1 MFGVAVAT
9 AILSG
14 ALIVGDSI
22 SGSLRSLSLERIGNI
37 DVALINNR
45 FFDEKLADKI
55 GTSVKAT
62 GEQHLAPVILVTG
75 NARNNQSQTT
85 AANVNF
91 VGADARFFSLFPKT
105 EAQTPL
111 DSLSRKAGSNRII
124 SVVINQ
130 TLRQKLN
137 VDIGDR
143 IQIGLQQQSGIHR
156 ESLFGDKNTEQVI
169 QSQRARVVG
178 IIPDDGIG
186 RFGLNAMQSTPPNT
200 FISLADLQS
209 ILAQPG
215 KVNALF
221 GNVENSDKAKQSLD
235 LALVEHLSL
244 ADYGLS
250 ISNKSGTFVLQS
262 DAFVIN
268 ANLDSIAR
276 NTASEMRA
284 KQMAVYT
291 YLANE
296 VRNDSRKMP
305 YSTIAALDVAES
317 RYFGGLITQSND
329 TLQRIP
335 ENAIVLNEWATA
347 DLDPQ
352 IGDSLALSY
361 FITGSAAGLDTGE
374 TRLKYHGEVK
384 IAGLGAKP
392 YLTPDFP
399 GINDAPRIAEWRPPF
414 PVDLSTVRT
423 KDEKYWE
430 KYRALPKGFVS
441 SGTGERL
448 WANRFGKL
456 TALWLRPENEA
467 TANFEQEFNKTLL
480 KNIKPETENFVFQD
494 IQKQLVTGS
503 SAATDFNSLFIGF
516 SLFLIISSALLIGLL
531 FRLFV
536 ENRSREIGVRLAM
549 GFTPAKIQKNLLTET
564 MWSAVSGGV
573 LGCALG
579 VGYAAFLI
587 YGLKTIWANAT
598 GTQLLSLHVNSLSFV
613 VGFCGATLV
622 AAIAI
627 WRTLRKISHQSPVS
641 LVNNGIFDRSAT
653 TGRRQPQ
660 KVTTVTF
667 IFALSIIA
675 CVVFGILADPRQQ
688 PIYFFITGVLMLAGG
703 VYGLNV
709 GLQIW
714 HRKRRQSERAF
725 SLIEVGI
732 RNNLRRSGGSMLSV
746 GLVASAVFLIVAVS
760 ANRKDYQQ
768 DTVEKKSGVGGFS
781 LIAESSLPV
790 FQSLQNSAGLF
801 DLGFSDRESQLL
813 QNSDIVSLRLLPG
826 EDASCL
832 NLYKPEKPRILGV
845 PADFVSRGGFSFQS
859 AQNDAEN
866 PWQLLNQPLENGVI
880 PAIGDANSVQWIL
893 HSGLGQDYQI
903 TTFSGKTLS
912 LRFVALLNTSIF
924 QSEILIAE
932 DTFQKLFPE
941 IAGYQ
946 YFLLNPAAA
955 KQDSVR
961 IAIESA
967 LTDYGVDV
975 VSTTKKLAEFQRVE
989 NTYLSVFQILGGFGL
1004 LLGTIGLGIVLVRN
1018 VLERRGEFATM
1029 RAFGFRQQLL
1039 RKMLVTEMLMQV
1051 ICGMI
1056 IGVLAALVAIIP
1068 QLLARFD
1075 QVPWLNLG
1083 FTLISIVAVAGIVSV
1098 VAAFR
1103 ALKIPLLPALRSEL

>member
-14 ALIVGDSI
+14 AMIVGDSV

-45 FFDEKLADKI
+45 FFDEQLADRI
-55 GTSVKAT
+55 GTSVKAI
-62 GEQHLAPVILVTG
+62 GEQPLAPAILVTG
-75 NARNNQSQTT
+75 NARNNQNQDI

-91 VGADARFFSLFPKT
+91 VGADARFFSLFPKN
-105 EAQTPL
+105 EAQSPL
-111 DSLSRKAGSNRII
+111 DSLLRKAGSSRII

-130 TLRQKLN
+130 TLRQNLN

-169 QSQRARVVG
+169 QSQRVRVVG
-178 IIPDDGIG
+178 IIPDEGIG
-186 RFGLNAMQSTPPNT
+186 RFGLNAMQTTQANA
-200 FISLADLQS
+200 FISLADLQT
-209 ILAQPG
+209 ILVQPG
-215 KVNALF
+215 KVNAMF
-221 GNVENSDKAKQSLD
+221 GGVENVSETKQLLD
-235 LALVEHLSL
+235 LALTEHLSL

-250 ISNKSGTFVLQS
+250 ISNISGTFVLQS
-262 DAFVIN
+262 DAFVVN
-268 ANLDSIAR
+268 ANLDSLAR
-276 NTASEMRA
+276 NTAAKMRA
-284 KQMAVYT
+284 KHMAVYT

-305 YSTIAALDVAES
+305 YSTIAAIDVAES

-329 TLQRIP
+329 TLQHIP
-335 ENAIVLNEWATA
+335 ENTIVLNEWAAA

-361 FITGSAAGLDTGE
+361 FITGNTASLDTGE
-374 TRLKYHGEVK
+374 TRLKYCGEVK

-423 KDEKYWE
+423 KDENYWE

-441 SGTGERL
+441 LETGERL

-456 TALWLRPENEA
+456 TALWLRPDIDA
-467 TANFEQEFNKTLL
+467 TGNFEREFSKTLL

-503 SAATDFNSLFIGF
+503 SAATDFNGLFIGF

-549 GFTPAKIQKNLLTET
+549 GFTPAKIQKILVTET
-564 MWSAVSGGV
+564 IWSAVGGGV
-573 LGCALG
+573 VGCALG
-579 VGYAAFLI
+579 VGYAALMI

-598 GTQLLSLHVNSLSFV
+598 GTQLLSLHVTSLSFI
-613 VGFCGATLV
+613 VGFCGAILV

-627 WRTLRKISHQSPVS
+627 WRSLRKISHQSPVT
-641 LVNNGIFDRSAT
+641 LVSNGIFDRSAKT
-653 TGRRQPQ
+653 PRRQPQ
-660 KVTTVTF
+660 KATTVT
-667 IFALSIIA
+667 IIIALSIIA
-675 CVVFGILADPRQQ
+675 GVFLGILADPRQQ

-703 VYGLNV
+703 VYWLNM

-790 FQSLQNSAGLF
+790 FLLLQNNAGRF
-801 DLGFSDRESQLL
+801 DLGFSDRESKLL
-813 QNSDIVSLRLLPG
+813 QNSNIFSLRLLPG

-832 NLYKPEKPRILGV
+832 NLYKPEKPRVLGV
-845 PADFVSRGGFSFQS
+845 PANFVSRGGFSFQS
-859 AQNDAEN
+859 SEIESEN
-866 PWQLLNQPLENGVI
+866 PWELLNQPLENGII

-903 TTFSGKTLS
+903 TTVSGKTITF
-912 LRFVALLNTSIF
+912 RFVALLNTSIF

-932 DTFQKLFPE
+932 HSFQKLFPE

-946 YFLLNPAAA
+946 YFLLNPPIA
-955 KQDSVR
+955 KRDSVKL
-961 IAIESA
+961 AIESA
-967 LTDYGVDV
+967 LSDYGIDV

-1018 VLERRGEFATM
+1018 VLERRGEFAAM
-1029 RAFGFRQQLL
+1029 RAFGFRQKLL
-1039 RKMLVTEMLMQV
+1039 RKMLVTEILMQV

-1083 FTLISIVAVAGIVSV
+1083 FTLISIMIIAAIVSI
-1098 VAAFR
+1098 VAAIR